1 MTGLVDVYLK
11 QVEAA
16 LRVGNATEHTYRPM
30 LKALLEGLEPDGSVV
45 ATNEPKRIA
54 CGAPDFIVARRGLT
68 VGYVE
73 AKDVGK
79 SLEEIEGDEQLQR
92 YRRAL
97 DSLILTDHL
106 AFRWYVDGALR
117 EEARLARRQANGSLR
132 AEKGGAE
139 ATADLLRR
147 FLDHRP
153 QAISSPRELA
163 QRLARLA
170 HMVRDIIVTAFER
183 EEASALLRGWRE
195 AFARVLI
202 SDLGLPEK
210 TAEFADMFAQTLA
223 YGLFTAR
230 IMDTTPK
237 TFTRQEAQYLIPKS
251 NPFLR
256 DFFIQISGPQ
266 LDDEPFSS
274 FVDDLVNV
282 LAATDMEAVLADFGR
297 RTRQEDPVVHFYET
311 FLAAYDPQ
319 LRTTRGVY
327 YTPEPVVGYI
337 VRSVDYLLRTRFDC
351 PQGLAD
357 TSKVVVR
364 NTDTSLRVK
373 GKREVRKTA
382 ESHKVLVLDP
392 ATGTGTFLYAVV
404 DHIRQQFMEGGNAG
418 MWAGYVRNH
427 LLPRLFGFELLMA
440 PYAVAHFKL
449 SLQLAGRDLPEGLR
463 EQWAYYPA
471 EGERLGVYLTNALEE
486 AHEMS
491 GLPLFTQWVADETN
505 AANEVK
511 TQLPVL
517 VVMGNPPYSVSS
529 SNRGEWITGLMDSYK
544 TAVRSERNIQPLSDD
559 YIKFIR
565 FAQDR
570 IERTEQGIVAFI
582 SNHAYLAGLIHRG
595 MREELMKA
603 FSSIYVLNLH
613 GNATIG
619 EVAPDGG
626 ADENVFDIRQG
637 VAIALF
643 VKQKRSEGSVEVFYA
658 DVWGRRSIKYGY
670 LLDNDIRTTEW
681 QLLSPSSPNY
691 FFVPK
696 DFSLSEEYEPGYG
709 ITQIFNQF
717 QRGVGTRR
725 DHFMVAFEKNLLSER
740 FEIFGG
746 PATDQEIETRFGV
759 TSTSYWSLSAA
770 RAIVRQQ
777 KDISQRVVQ
786 YAYRTFDDR
795 FVLYLPE
802 LIERGDAAYG
812 VMQHMLRPNKAILC
826 FRRIRDDISLPFFVV
841 NKLVDKTVLSSK
853 DNMTAFPL
861 YLYPKSDSVGQKSL
875 LDVSVWSPDTLH
887 EGRIPNLTPGFVQAI
902 EHKLGLRF
910 TPTLSLEEDLSEY
923 ITPEDVFNYIY
934 AVLYSSNYSERY
946 AEFLKIDFP
955 RIPLT
960 ADVGLF
966 RALCGYGAELVAL
979 HLLESPAVNQF
990 VTRYPIS
997 GDNRVERGYPKY
1009 SEPTGERPGRV
1020 YINRTQY
1027 FEGVAPEVWGFM
1039 VGGYQV
1045 CEKWLKDRRGRL
1057 LSYEELTHYQRV
1069 VVALGRTR
1077 EVMEEIDGVIGVWP
1091 VE

>member
-1 MTGLVDVYLK
+1 MASVVDVYLR

-16 LRVGNATEHTYRPM
+16 WRAGNATEHTYRPM
-30 LKALLEGLEPDGSVV
+30 LKGLLEGLEGDGSVV

-54 CGAPDFIVARRGLT
+54 CGAPDFIVARRWLT

-73 AKDVGK
+73 AKDIGK
-79 SLEEIEGDEQLQR
+79 SLEEIERDEQLQR

-117 EEARLARRQANGSLR
+117 EEMRLARPQGNGRLKV
-132 AEKGGAE
+132 EKGGAE
-139 ATADLLRR
+139 GTADLLRR
-147 FLDHRP
+147 FLAHRP

-163 QRLARLA
+163 QRMARLA

-183 EEASALLRGWRE
+183 EEASMLLRGWRE

-237 TFTRQEAQYLIPKS
+237 NFTRQEAQYLIPKS

-319 LRTTRGVY
+319 LRATRGVY

-337 VRSVDYLLRTRFDC
+337 VRSVDHLLRTRFDC

-357 TSKVVVR
+357 TGKVVVR

-373 GKREVRKTA
+373 GKKEVRKTA

-404 DHIRQQFMEGGNAG
+404 DHIRQQFMAGGNAG

-463 EQWAYYPA
+463 EQWAYFPA

-603 FSSIYVLNLH
+603 FSTIYVLNLH

-626 ADENVFDIRQG
+626 VDQNVFDIRQG

-643 VKQKRSEGSVEVFYA
+643 VKQKQADGLAKVFHA
-658 DVWGRRSIKYGY
+658 DVWGRREDKYAY
-670 LLDNDIRTTEW
+670 LLENDVRTTEW
-681 QLLSPSSPNY
+681 ELLTPQAPNFFFLPKDFDLANEYEKGWGVNEIFKLMSGGIKTHRDHFAIDFDLQVLIDRISRFRDPTVSDEYIREQFRLGDTRDWKLSPSRVSLRDKSDWMN
-691 FFVPK
+691 
-696 DFSLSEEYEPGYG
+696 DFSTCLYRP
-709 ITQIFNQF
+709 FDF
-717 QRGVGTRR
+717 
-725 DHFMVAFEKNLLSER
+725 
-740 FEIFGG
+740 
-746 PATDQEIETRFGV
+746 
-759 TSTSYWSLSAA
+759 
-770 RAIVRQQ
+770 RAIYFSKDVVELPRLEVMTHLQ
-777 KDISQRVVQ
+777 KKNIAFLTV
-786 YAYRTFDDR
+786 
-795 FVLYLPE
+795 
-802 LIERGDAAYG
+802 
-812 VMQHMLRPNKAILC
+812 
-826 FRRIRDDISLPFFVV
+826 RRIRSGEYAHILASQNIVVKDAVSLQDACSV
-841 NKLVDKTVLSSK
+841 
-853 DNMTAFPL
+853 FPL
-861 YLYPKSDSVGQKSL
+861 YLYPTIEEERQQKMLGFMDDGGGRTPNINPAFTRTMELELGMRFDADQEGLADSDSSTFG
-875 LDVSVWSPDTLH
+875 
-887 EGRIPNLTPGFVQAI
+887 A
-902 EHKLGLRF
+902 
-910 TPTLSLEEDLSEY
+910 EDIFY
-923 ITPEDVFNYIY
+923 YIY
-934 AVLYSSNYSERY
+934 AITHSPTYRERY

-960 ADVGLF
+960 ADVEKF
-966 RALCGYGAELVAL
+966 RALCALGAELVGL

-1009 SEPTGERPGRV
+1009 SEPTTERPGRV
-1020 YINRTQY
+1020 YINGTQY

-1069 VVALGRTR
+1069 VAALGRTR
-1077 EVMEEIDGVIGVWP
+1077 EVMKEIDEVMGGGMKD
-1091 VE
+1091 EEL